1 MSEHTPSAGGTP
13 ASPLGAP
20 AASPAPSKPASRWED
35 FIDIFYAPSAVFARR
50 AESGFFIPMLVV
62 TLITGI
68 IFIVNSGVLAP
79 IMDAETARAV
89 AAMQRKGVTLTQE
102 QLDSMRSMQE
112 KLSKV
117 AVFIFLPVGIFFS
130 GLLLWVF
137 GKFVDARQ
145 TLGQALMVSSYA
157 FVPKIVEGVVTAVQG
172 LIMDP
177 ASLNGRYRIS
187 LGLGRF
193 LDPDTASPMLLAL
206 VGRLDV
212 FTIWVTVLL
221 AIGLAVTGR
230 IPRSRAAIA
239 AALVWLAGAL
249 PGVLQAARQ

>member
-1 MSEHTPSAGGTP
+1 MSEHMPS
-13 ASPLGAP
+13 
-20 AASPAPSKPASRWED
+20 AASPAASSSTEPEAPSTPSKPASRWED
-35 FIDIFYAPSAVFARR
+35 FIDIFYAPSTVFARR
-50 AESGFFIPMLVV
+50 AESGFFIQMLVV
-62 TLITGI
+62 TLVTGI
-68 IFIVNSGVLAP
+68 LFLVNSGVLAP
-79 IMDAETARAV
+79 IMDAEMGRAV
-89 AAMQRKGVTLTQE
+89 AAMQRKGVTLSAE
-102 QLDSMRSMQE
+102 QLESMRTMQE
-112 KLSKV
+112 KISKI
-117 AVFIFLPVGIFFS
+117 AVFIFLPVGIFFT

-137 GKFVDARQ
+137 GKFVEARQ

-157 FVPKIVEGVVTAVQG
+157 FLPKIIEGVATAVQG
-172 LIMDP
+172 LLMDP
-177 ASLNGRYRIS
+177 SSLTGRYRIS

-193 LDPDTASPMLLAL
+193 FDPDTASPMLLAL
-206 VGRLDV
+206 IGRLDV

>member
-1 MSEHTPSAGGTP
+1 MSEHTPSTAGSSP
-13 ASPLGAP
+13 ASSTEP
-20 AASPAPSKPASRWED
+20 AASPASSKPASRWED
-35 FIDIFYAPSAVFARR
+35 FIDIFYAPSTVFARR

-62 TLITGI
+62 TLLTGI
-68 IFIVNSGVLAP
+68 LFLVNSGVLSP

-89 AAMQRKGVTLTQE
+89 AGMQRRGVTLTAE
-102 QLDSMRSMQE
+102 QLESMRNIQE
-112 KLSKV
+112 KFAKV

-130 GLLLWVF
+130 GLLLWMF
-137 GKFVDARQ
+137 GKFVDSRQ
-145 TLGQALMVSSYA
+145 TLAQGLMVSSYA
-157 FVPKIVEGVVTAVQG
+157 FLPKVAEGVVTAVQG
-172 LIMDP
+172 LVMNP
-177 ASLNGRYRIS
+177 SSLTGRYRIS

-206 VGRLDV
+206 IGRVDV
-212 FTIWVTVLL
+212 FTIWITVLL

-249 PGVLQAARQ
+249 PGVLQAMRQ

>member
-1 MSEHTPSAGGTP
+1 MSEHTPSSAGTP
-13 ASPLGAP
+13 SAP
-20 AASPAPSKPASRWED
+20 IAEPTESPAPSKPASRWED
-35 FIDIFYAPSAVFARR
+35 FIDIFYAPSTVFARR

-62 TLITGI
+62 TLLTGI

-79 IMDAETARAV
+79 IMDAEMGRAV
-89 AAMQRKGVTLTQE
+89 AGMQRKGVTLTPD
-102 QLDSMRSMQE
+102 QLESMRNVQE
-112 KLSKV
+112 KISKV

-137 GKFVDARQ
+137 GKFVESRQ
-145 TLGQALMVSSYA
+145 TLGQALMVASYA
-157 FVPKIVEGVVTAVQG
+157 FLPKVIEGVATAVQG
-172 LIMDP
+172 LIMNP

-193 LDPDTASPMLLAL
+193 FDPDTASPMLLAL
-206 VGRLDV
+206 IGRLDV
-212 FTIWVTVLL
+212 FTIWITVLL

-230 IPRSRAAIA
+230 ISRSRAAIA

-249 PGVLQAARQ
+249 PGVLQAMRQ